1 MMWARGMGGCAL
13 ALIALALGW
22 GPLEAQQ
29 PAGAAQVLVNA
40 RGGTGDAARPW
51 AEAVAVV
58 GGRWVH
64 PEEPLS
70 P

>member
-1 MMWARGMGGCAL
+1 MMWARGMGGCTL

-22 GPLEAQQ
+22 EPLEAQQ
-29 PAGAAQVLVNA
+29 PAGALQVPVNA
-40 RGGTGDAARPW
+40 RGWTGDAARLW
-51 AEAVAVV
+51 AEAVALV

>member
-1 MMWARGMGGCAL
+1 MMWARRSGRLRARHDRAGTRM
-13 ALIALALGW
+13 
-22 GPLEAQQ
+22 GPLGVQQ

-40 RGGTGDAARPW
+40 RVWTGDSARSC

-58 GGRWVH
+58 GGWWVH